1 MKKNYSKFL
10 MTAALAFA
18 AVCGAQAE
26 EQVVLQENF
35 DKLETAMEAGVHK
48 YGKNPWTGKD
58 VEGVEYQ
65 PNYTTI
71 QTDGNVADLNG
82 WSSRTNWIYAC
93 QGFIRISKTKFGGD
107 LVSPKF
113 ASLTKPTDV
122 KLSWQ
127 GIGYTSLIKYD
138 EAGEYKSGG
147 VHDHQYYYVAVLGAG
162 EIEGAAKMNKVAYKD
177 ENMNDIE
184 VNGALFTIPTDCF
197 VTMDTLQAWTFEG
210 TKNELTIKGATAETQ
225 VVFMSTIPNF
235 LSGKNDGT
243 ANYVTAELPVDE
255 NAPHGASEK
264 ANRVIIDNIKV
275 VVADPSGVNDINVAK
290 EVKVRKVI
298 ENGQVLI
305 ISGDKKYNLMGAEV
319 K

>member
-65 PNYTTI
+65 PNYNTI

-82 WSSRTNWIYAC
+82 WSSRTTYIYAC
-93 QGFIRISKTKFGGD
+93 QGFIRISKTSFGGD

-113 ASLTKPTDV
+113 ASLSKPTDV

-127 GIGYTSLIKYD
+127 GIGYTSLIKLD

-162 EIEGAAKMNKVAYKD
+162 EIEV
-177 ENMNDIE
+177 
-184 VNGALFTIPTDCF
+184 LFREFAFI
-197 VTMDTLQAWTFEG
+197 
-210 TKNELTIKGATAETQ
+210 
-225 VVFMSTIPNF
+225 
-235 LSGKNDGT
+235 
-243 ANYVTAELPVDE
+243 
-255 NAPHGASEK
+255 
-264 ANRVIIDNIKV
+264 
-275 VVADPSGVNDINVAK
+275 
-290 EVKVRKVI
+290 
-298 ENGQVLI
+298 
-305 ISGDKKYNLMGAEV
+305 
-319 K
+319 

>member
-58 VEGVEYQ
+58 VEGVKYQ
-65 PNYTTI
+65 PNYNTI

-82 WSSRTNWIYAC
+82 WSSRTTYMYAC
-93 QGFIRISKTKFGGD
+93 QGFIRISKTSFGGD

-113 ASLTKPTDV
+113 ASLSKPTDV

-127 GIGYTSLIKYD
+127 GIGYTSLIQLD

-162 EIEGAAKMNKVAYKD
+162 EIEGASKMNKVAYKD

-184 VNGALFTIPTDCF
+184 VNAALVKIPTDCF

-225 VVFMSTIPNF
+225 VVFMSTLPNF
-235 LSGKNDGT
+235 TKTKTTDYSTTEMPL
-243 ANYVTAELPVDE
+243 DE
-255 NAPHGASEK
+255 NAPHGVNK
-264 ANRVIIDNIKV
+264 KVNRVIFDNIKV

>member
-1 MKKNYSKFL
+1 M
-10 MTAALAFA
+10 
-18 AVCGAQAE
+18 
-26 EQVVLQENF
+26 
-35 DKLETAMEAGVHK
+35 
-48 YGKNPWTGKD
+48 
-58 VEGVEYQ
+58 EGVKYQ
-65 PNYTTI
+65 PNYNTI

-82 WSSRTNWIYAC
+82 WSSRTTYMYAC
-93 QGFIRISKTKFGGD
+93 QGFIRISKTSFGGD

-113 ASLTKPTDV
+113 ASLSKPTDV

-127 GIGYTSLIKYD
+127 GIGYTSLIQLD

-162 EIEGAAKMNKVAYKD
+162 EIEGASKMNKVAYKD

-184 VNGALFTIPTDCF
+184 VNAALVKIPTDCF

-210 TKNELTIKGATAETQ
+210 TKNELTIKDATAETQ

-235 LSGKNDGT
+235 TKTKTTDYS
-243 ANYVTAELPVDE
+243 TAEMPIDE
-255 NAPHGASEK
+255 AAPHGVNK
-264 ANRVIIDNIKV
+264 KVNRVIFDNIKV

>member
-1 MKKNYSKFL
+1 M
-10 MTAALAFA
+10 
-18 AVCGAQAE
+18 
-26 EQVVLQENF
+26 
-35 DKLETAMEAGVHK
+35 
-48 YGKNPWTGKD
+48 
-58 VEGVEYQ
+58 EGVEYQ
-65 PNYTTI
+65 PNYNTI

-82 WSSRTNWIYAC
+82 WSSRTTYMYAC
-93 QGFIRISKTKFGGD
+93 QGFIRISKTSYGGD

-127 GIGYTSLIKYD
+127 GIGYTSLIKLD

-162 EIEGAAKMNKVAYKD
+162 EIEGASKMNKVAYKD

-184 VNGALFTIPTDCF
+184 VNAALVKIPTDCF
-197 VTMDTLQAWTFEG
+197 ITMDTLQAWTFEG
-210 TKNELTIKGATAETQ
+210 TKNELSIKGATAETQ

-235 LSGKNDGT
+235 TKTKTTDYS
-243 ANYVTAELPVDE
+243 TAEMPVDE
-255 NAPHGASEK
+255 AAPHGVNK
-264 ANRVIIDNIKV
+264 KVNRVIFDNIKV

>member
-1 MKKNYSKFL
+1 MRLLLCVALKLKNKWFFKKISTNLKL
-10 MTAALAFA
+10 
-18 AVCGAQAE
+18 QWK
-26 EQVVLQENF
+26 QVFTSMARIHGLVRTWKVWNTNQ
-35 DKLETAMEAGVHK
+35 
-48 YGKNPWTGKD
+48 
-58 VEGVEYQ
+58 
-65 PNYTTI
+65 TTPPFKPM
-71 QTDGNVADLNG
+71 VMWHLNG
-82 WSSRTNWIYAC
+82 WSSRTTYMYAC
-93 QGFIRISKTKFGGD
+93 QGFIRISKTSFGGD

-113 ASLTKPTDV
+113 ASLSKPTDV

-127 GIGYTSLIKYD
+127 GIGYTSLIKLD

-184 VNGALFTIPTDCF
+184 VNAALVKIPTDCF

-235 LSGKNDGT
+235 TKTKTTDYS
-243 ANYVTAELPVDE
+243 TAEMPLDE
-255 NAPHGASEK
+255 NAPHGVNK
-264 ANRVIIDNIKV
+264 KVNRVIFDNIKV

>member
-1 MKKNYSKFL
+1 

-35 DKLETAMEAGVHK
+35 DKLETAMGAGVHK

-58 VEGVEYQ
+58 VGGVEYQ
-65 PNYTTI
+65 PNYNTI

-82 WSSRTNWIYAC
+82 WSSRTTYMYAC

-162 EIEGAAKMNKVAYKD
+162 EIEGAAKMSKVAYKD

-184 VNGALFTIPTDCF
+184 VNAALVKIPTDCF

-235 LSGKNDGT
+235 STDKADATNDYTT
-243 ANYVTAELPVDE
+243 ADMPDDAD
-255 NAPHGASEK
+255 APHGVNK
-264 ANRVIIDNIKV
+264 KVNRVIFDNIKV

>member
-1 MKKNYSKFL
+1 MKKIYSKVLVSAFV
-10 MTAALAFA
+10 AASSFF
-18 AVCGAQAE
+18 GAQAE
-26 EQVVLQENF
+26 EVVVLQENF

-82 WSSRTNWIYAC
+82 WSSRTTYMYAC
-93 QGFIRISKTKFGGD
+93 QGFIRISKTSFGGD

-113 ASLTKPTDV
+113 ASLSKPTDV

-127 GIGYTSLIKYD
+127 GIGYTSLIKLD

-162 EIEGAAKMNKVAYKD
+162 EIEGASKMNKVAYKD

-184 VNGALFTIPTDCF
+184 VNAALVKIPTDCF

-225 VVFMSTIPNF
+225 VVFMSTLPNF
-235 LSGKNDGT
+235 TKTKTTDYS
-243 ANYVTAELPVDE
+243 TAEMPLDE
-255 NAPHGASEK
+255 NAPHGVNK
-264 ANRVIIDNIKV
+264 KVNRVIFDNIKV

>member
-48 YGKNPWTGKD
+48 YGKNPWTGAD
-58 VEGVEYQ
+58 SEGVKYQ
-65 PNYTTI
+65 PNYKGI

-82 WSSRTNWIYAC
+82 WSSRTTYMYAC
-93 QGFIRISKTKFGGD
+93 QGFIRISKTSFGGD

-113 ASLTKPTDV
+113 ASLSKPTDV

-127 GIGYTSLIKYD
+127 GIGYTSLVVLND
-138 EAGEYKSGG
+138 DGSYKSGG

-162 EIEGAAKMNKVAYKD
+162 EIEGASKMNKVAYKD

-184 VNGALFTIPTDCF
+184 VNAALVKIPTDCF

-235 LSGKNDGT
+235 SSAKADATKDYTT
-243 ANYVTAELPVDE
+243 ADMPEDAD
-255 NAPHGASEK
+255 APHGVNK
-264 ANRVIIDNIKV
+264 KVNRVILDNIKV
-275 VVADPSGVNDINVAK
+275 VVAAPSGVNDINVAK